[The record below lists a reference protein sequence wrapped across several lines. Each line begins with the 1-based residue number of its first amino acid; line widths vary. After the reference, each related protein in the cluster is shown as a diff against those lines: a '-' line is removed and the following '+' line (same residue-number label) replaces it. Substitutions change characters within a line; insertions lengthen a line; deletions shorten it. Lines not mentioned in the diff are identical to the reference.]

1 VEETTVTPKTL
12 LRSSRVLRRT
22 LLASVVLAGAALALG
37 GASPSHAA
45 PVAIADGTLSW
56 GVRSSF
62 RSYIEGSIAHG
73 QATTSGGATRNGNLF
88 EFPAASGT
96 FDGSTAVD
104 AEFAGAVRFTGH
116 DDGAG
121 PVLDVTFSDLR
132 VVISGT
138 TGWLY
143 ADATY
148 TSGTPTSTTPTPAVL
163 HPDVQIAALDLAAV
177 APASIG
183 ATGWRWTNVPAA
195 LTADGALAFASLY
208 PAGSS
213 LDPVSFTV
221 ASAAIPKFQP
231 LTPARLLDT
240 RAGGSTVDHAFEAT
254 GPVTAD
260 GIVALS
266 IADRGGVPADA
277 AAVALNVTVA
287 GASGSGYVTVWP
299 CGAPQPNASSL
310 NFVAGQTVPNAVI
323 TKVGDA
329 GKVCLFVAEGATDLI
344 ADVTGYFPTGSA
356 FTSLTPARVLDTRT
370 GGTTTDNA
378 QAALGPR
385 APGSILQLPV
395 ATRGGVP
402 ADAAAVVLNVTV
414 TAPQGAGYVTVWPC
428 GAPQPNAS
436 SLNFDTGQTVP
447 NAVVTKVGAAG
458 KVCLFVAGAQVDLLA
473 DVNGFFPAGSDFA
486 SLTPARLLDTRQGGQ
501 TVDAASAGTGARLA
515 GSTLQL
521 QVVGRGGVAADAS
534 AVVLNVTVAAP
545 QGPGYV
551 TVWPCGA
558 PQPNASSLNFVAGQT
573 VANAV
578 VAKIGDGGKVC
589 FFVAGATAD
598 LLTDVTGAF
607 VG

>member
-1 VEETTVTPKTL
+1 VTLKTV
-12 LRSSRVLRRT
+12 LRSSRTLRRT

-62 RSYIEGSIAHG
+62 RSYIEGSIANG
-73 QATTSGGATRNGNLF
+73 QVTTAGGATRTGNVF
-88 EFPAASGT
+88 DFPAQSGSL
-96 FDGSTAVD
+96 DGSTAVD
-104 AEFAGAVRFTGH
+104 AQYAGSVQFTGH
-116 DDGAG
+116 DFGSG
-121 PVLDVTFSDLR
+121 PVLNVTLSDLR
-132 VVISGT
+132 VVVSGS
-138 TGWLY
+138 TGSLY
-143 ADATY
+143 GDAAY
-148 TSGTPTSTTPTPAVL
+148 GSGSLSSTTPSPIVQ
-163 HPDVQIAALDLAAV
+163 HDDVQIATLDLTS
-177 APASIG
+177 APATAVG
-183 ATGWRWTNVPAA
+183 TTGWRWTNAPAT
-195 LTADGALAFASLY
+195 LTADGAAAFAGFY
-208 PAGSS
+208 AAGEL
-213 LDPVSFTV
+213 LDPVTFTV
-221 ASAAIPKFQP
+221 SSASIPRFQP

-240 RAGGSTVDHAFEAT
+240 RTGGSTVDHAFEAT
-254 GPVTAD
+254 GPLTAD
-260 GIVALS
+260 GIVELS
-266 IADRGGVPADA
+266 VANRGGVPADA

-287 GASGSGYVTVWP
+287 AASGSGYVTVWP

-344 ADVTGYFPTGSA
+344 ADVNGYFPTGSA

-370 GGTTTDNA
+370 GGTTIDNA

-385 APGSILQLPV
+385 ASGSILQLPV

-436 SLNFDTGQTVP
+436 SLNFDTGQTVAS
-447 NAVVTKVGAAG
+447 AVVAKVGAAG

-486 SLTPARLLDTRQGGQ
+486 SLTPARLLDSRQGGQ

-534 AVVLNVTVAAP
+534 AVVLNVTVAAA

-578 VAKIGDGGKVC
+578 VAQIGDGGKVC
-589 FFVAGATAD
+589 FFVAGATTD
-598 LLTDVTGAF
+598 LLADVTGAF
-607 VG
+607 DG